1 MLGGDLTAGSGSG
14 SMPKASSPPM
24 LTRLTPKTIFL
35 DSSEK
40 VQYVMHTHV
49 YTHVYRAHAAYYSFS
64 RIHMLALNGIM

>member
-14 SMPKASSPPM
+14 SMPEASSPPM

-49 YTHVYRAHAAYYSFS
+49 CHMYIELMQRIIFSLVYTCLH
-64 RIHMLALNGIM
+64 